1 MNKSKAAG
9 GGQPQTTSGAEQAT
23 IDHKR
28 GRRGNGRRLRRAV
41 KDAERRRGEAIA
53 DLMPFDPWRRFVLA
67 RIDAEI
73 GQYRWEMR
81 TGWTGDPGQGPR
93 LPQTMPLPARPGIP
107 PREIRL
113 VTSLL
118 RPWKTY
124 VPKTPVR
131 DETGAVIA

>member
-1 MNKSKAAG
+1 MAR
-9 GGQPQTTSGAEQAT
+9 PTTATPGAEQAT
-23 IDHKR
+23 THKR

-41 KDAERRRGEAIA
+41 EDAKRRREMART
-53 DLMPFDPWRRFVLA
+53 DLLPFDPWRRFVLA
-67 RIDAEI
+67 RIDAELA
-73 GQYRWEMR
+73 QYGWELR

-93 LPQTMPLPARPGIP
+93 LPRTMPLPARPGVP
-107 PREIRL
+107 PREVRL

-131 DETGAVIA
+131 TREAVTT